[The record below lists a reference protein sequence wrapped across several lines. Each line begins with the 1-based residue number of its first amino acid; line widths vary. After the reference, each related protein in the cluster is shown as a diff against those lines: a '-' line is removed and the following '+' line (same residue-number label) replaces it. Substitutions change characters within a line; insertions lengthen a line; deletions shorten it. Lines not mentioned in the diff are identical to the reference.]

1 MTMLFATILALLGTA
16 LGIAGTLL
24 VVRLFGSKAPE
35 HSEVRA
41 VAERVRAV
49 GRFVG
54 LEVHAKEI
62 ATAKKG
68 WNWMPPAILSQARLA
83 MIFEFEKQYSV
94 DLASVRP
101 GDIEELGE
109 GRFRLKLPPIRGT
122 LRLVALE
129 PYDIQDGRV
138 LGLLDVIQM
147 NAERQA
153 ALMADA
159 QDQAANLFE
168 KNETRY
174 LANAAEAIETHLQ
187 ALISLFGVE
196 VEIAWP
202 DGSPIPEE
210 PMEQPELITDDV
222 PAVASAS

>member
-1 MTMLFATILALLGTA
+1 MTLLFTTVLVF
-16 LGIAGTLL
+16 LGIALGAAVTLL
-24 VVRLFGSKAPE
+24 IVRLFGSKAPE
-35 HSEVRA
+35 QSEVRT

-94 DLASVRP
+94 DLAAVRP
-101 GDIEELGE
+101 TDIEELGE
-109 GRFRLKLPPIRGT
+109 GRYRLTLPPIRGT

-153 ALMADA
+153 ALMAEA
-159 QDQAANLFE
+159 QVQASNLFE

-174 LANAAEAIETHLQ
+174 LAQAAEAIETHLR
-187 ALISLFGVE
+187 ALLSLFGVD

-202 DGSPIPEE
+202 GGSPIPAE
-210 PMEQPELITDDV
+210 PESQPKLVNDAV
-222 PAVASAS
+222 PANV

>member
-1 MTMLFATILALLGTA
+1 MTMLFATILALLGLA

-35 HSEVRA
+35 QTEVRA

-94 DLASVRP
+94 DLAAVRP
-101 GDIEELGE
+101 NDIEELGE
-109 GRFRLKLPPIRGT
+109 GRYRLTLPPIRGT

-153 ALMADA
+153 ALMAEA
-159 QDQAANLFE
+159 QDQASNLFE

-174 LANAAEAIETHLQ
+174 LANAAEAIETHLR
-187 ALISLFGVE
+187 ALMALFGVD
-196 VEIAWP
+196 VEIEWP
-202 DGSPIPEE
+202 GGSPVPAE
-210 PMEQPELITDDV
+210 PQKQPKLITEDV
-222 PAVASAS
+222 PAVAGAS

>member
-1 MTMLFATILALLGTA
+1 MTLLFATILTV
-16 LGIAGTLL
+16 LGIALGVASTLL
-24 VVRLFGSKAPE
+24 LVRLFGSKAPE
-35 HSEVRA
+35 QSEVRA

-68 WNWMPPAILSQARLA
+68 WDWMPPAILSQARLA

-94 DLASVRP
+94 DLAAVRAA
-101 GDIEELGE
+101 DIQELGE
-109 GRFRLKLPPIRGT
+109 GRYRLTLPPIRGT

-129 PYDIQDGRV
+129 PYDIQQGRV

-153 ALMADA
+153 KLMAEA
-159 QDQAANLFE
+159 QEQASSLFE
-168 KNETRY
+168 KSETKY
-174 LANAAEAIETHLQ
+174 LTQAATAIETHLR
-187 ALISLFGVE
+187 ALLALFGVD
-196 VEIAWP
+196 VEIEWP
-202 DGSPIPEE
+202 DGSPVPPDAIK
-210 PMEQPELITDDV
+210 QPEVINDAV
-222 PAVASAS
+222 PVTA

>member
-1 MTMLFATILALLGTA
+1 MGLLLTTILVFGGLA
-16 LGIAGTLL
+16 LGISGTLL
-24 VVRLFGSKAPE
+24 CVRLFASKAPE
-35 HSEVRA
+35 QTEVRA

-83 MIFEFEKQYSV
+83 MIFEFEKQYAV
-94 DLASVRP
+94 DLAAVRP
-101 GDIEELGE
+101 TDIEELGE
-109 GRFRLKLPPIRGT
+109 GRYRLTLPPIRGT

-153 ALMADA
+153 ALMSDA
-159 QDQAANLFE
+159 QEQASSLFE

-174 LANAAEAIETHLQ
+174 IAQASEAIETHLR
-187 ALISLFGVE
+187 ALMALFGVD
-196 VEIAWP
+196 VEIEWP
-202 DGSPIPEE
+202 GGSPVPPES
-210 PMEQPELITDDV
+210 QPPLINDAV
-222 PAVASAS
+222 PVGAAS